1 MIEEKASFFSQWYWC
16 CGSGGS
22 EGEARGGG
30 GAVPLLSHG
39 LDDRPPYP
47 PYLKDWIR
55 HCVVLLPL

>member
-22 EGEARGGG
+22 EGEARGG